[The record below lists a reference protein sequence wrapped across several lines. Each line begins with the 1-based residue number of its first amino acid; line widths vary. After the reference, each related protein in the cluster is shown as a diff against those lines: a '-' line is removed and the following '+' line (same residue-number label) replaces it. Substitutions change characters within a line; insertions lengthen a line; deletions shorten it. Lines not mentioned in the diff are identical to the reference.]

1 MLFCRDSDR
10 LQSSKTTH
18 KEEAKARINSDSADR
33 IGLRRKLD
41 MSIHPLAPEQHPEGT
56 VINVVTGRIAPSSV
70 NIDKVLDIS
79 TRQMNEF
86 ERKLPDGCY
95 DTIKKEVETMAVTKK
110 SSKMGEHKVYD
121 TNLIYS

>member
-18 KEEAKARINSDSADR
+18 KEEAKARINADNADR

-56 VINVVTGRIAPSSV
+56 VINVVTKRIASPSV
-70 NIDKVLDIS
+70 NVDKVLDIG
-79 TRQMNEF
+79 TRQVNEV
-86 ERKLPDGCY
+86 ERKLPDGFY
-95 DTIKKEVETMAVTKK
+95 DTI
-110 SSKMGEHKVYD
+110 
-121 TNLIYS
+121 